1 MSNEKA
7 ITIVAFG
14 DSITE
19 AAQQELEDRWPEIL
33 RQALQAHFPGSGIMV
48 VNAGVGGNTSREGL
62 NRIEK
67 DVLGHNPQFVLVEF
81 GNDATPEPDRHVTF
95 NEFTAN
101 LDLIRTKVAQRA
113 KGRIVL
119 LTFPPVIDQWHSHYH
134 HEFYRNNGGQDAYQE
149 HYRELTRQFAC
160 ANAVALVDLDKALR
174 QAISMRSPEEYILRD
189 GVHLTA
195 QGNHL
200 VASLVFEWLSPKIS
214 DILRKSEG
222 ANQQVDGTRP

>member
-1 MSNEKA
+1 MTIKNA

-19 AAQQELEDRWPEIL
+19 AVQQKIEDRWPEIL
-33 RQALQAHFPGSGIMV
+33 RRTLQARFPGSGIIV

-62 NRIEK
+62 KRIEQ
-67 DVLGHNPQFVLVEF
+67 DVLRHKPQFVLVEF
-81 GNDATPEPDRHVTF
+81 GNDATPDPDRHVAF

-101 LDLIRTKVAQRA
+101 LDSIRTKVAQSA

-119 LTFPPVIDQWHSHYH
+119 LTFPPIIDQWHGHYL
-134 HEFYRNNGGQDAYQE
+134 HEFYQKNGGQDVYQE

-160 ANAVALVDLDKALR
+160 ANAVALIDLDRAMR
-174 QAISMRSPEEYILRD
+174 QAMALHGPQEYILKD

-200 VASLVFEWLSPKIS
+200 VANLVFEFLKPEF
-214 DILRKSEG
+214 DGLL
-222 ANQQVDGTRP
+222 ANS